1 MSTVFDRAPR
11 CPVRRLDPMLR
22 LGLTVPERQTT
33 SRCEWRESGF
43 WWGQKKERS
52 SLRLMGLA
60 TAGRSTARTSGDG
73 RSYTFRAHPPTFNY
87 SDNDRKYRIGEGEYK
102 FVTRW
107 SPCGEDSVYLY
118 RGGDHSSVALTDK
131 SAIEVQQILSGPQG
145 RGRTGGCNLQ
155 WAPPLGCGEGH
166 RHRKGR
172 AYVPVRHPDRWHV
185 EVCTMSPGHQL
196 PIGSDAF

>member
-1 MSTVFDRAPR
+1 MIVAGGFLTEHFWAAGDLRWAYVLLAGAITIPLLYSPEIWGFILRQASNASKPARPLGKSFSEQYASHAHADTV
-11 CPVRRLDPMLR
+11 
-22 LGLTVPERQTT
+22 
-33 SRCEWRESGF
+33 
-43 WWGQKKERS
+43 
-52 SLRLMGLA
+52 
-60 TAGRSTARTSGDG
+60 
-73 RSYTFRAHPPTFNY
+73 TFNY